1 MQEAPHVTLLQPPL
15 VIFSM
20 AVDVCPYGLP
30 AHTGGGSQ
38 DALAVLLVV
47 KVGGA
52 HISVLSGLEKATGKN
67 NPPPQP
73 PPQATCVR
81 SLSVLAGRRAS
92 GEAAEG
98 PGAVGGDQ
106 AVELAQCILSVFKP
120 LALQGLGTP
129 ESEAG

>member
-1 MQEAPHVTLLQPPL
+1 M
-15 VIFSM
+15 IFSM
-20 AVDVCPYGLP
+20 AVDVCPHDLP

-67 NPPPQP
+67 TPPPSNMCSQLVSP
-73 PPQATCVR
+73 GRPQ
-81 SLSVLAGRRAS
+81 SLRGGS
-92 GEAAEG
+92 GG